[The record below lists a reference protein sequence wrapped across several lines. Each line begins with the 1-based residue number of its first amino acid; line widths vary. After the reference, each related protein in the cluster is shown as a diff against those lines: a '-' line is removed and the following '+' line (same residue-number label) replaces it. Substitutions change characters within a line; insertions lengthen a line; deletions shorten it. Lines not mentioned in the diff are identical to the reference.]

1 MTDIS
6 KEALDALSAELH
18 EWSEYEA
25 AEMLDALRAALD
37 EAEAERD
44 AANALLRRITR
55 NVDADGVGTVLII
68 DLQAARAH
76 LGAKP

>member
-6 KEALDALSAELH
+6 K
-18 EWSEYEA
+18 A
-25 AEMLDALRAALD
+25 AVDVAANVLRVTGEHYIASLLTTLRAALD

-44 AANALLRRITR
+44 AANAVLRQIVNLTSQHGG
-55 NVDADGVGTVLII
+55 AAQALKLI
-68 DLQAARAH
+68 RTH

>member
-44 AANALLRRITR
+44 AANALLQRLTEWDECWPSKDVQNITHE
-55 NVDADGVGTVLII
+55 
-68 DLQAARAH
+68 ARAH